1 MWPAE
6 PAVIAMPMADASKR
20 GELTGTC
27 GCERDILTSP
37 PQGFEAAE
45 YRVNTYSYQLRNI
58 TIRTEFTFFT
68 I

>member
-6 PAVIAMPMADASKR
+6 LAVIATPIAEASKR
-20 GELTGTC
+20 GELTGDCC
-27 GCERDILTSP
+27 GWRDMVNSP

-45 YRVNTYSYQLRNI
+45 YRVNTYLYQLRNI
-58 TIRTEFTFFT
+58 AIC